1 METTPR
7 KGLSKGCLIGL
18 IAGLVIIVLL
28 IAFVVLVYV
37 FRGSL
42 VKAGATASVSEVK
55 KVLAAAPPADIDTV
69 QFNSLADAYID
80 KVNLDKNT
88 EFEPLALFVQQMTN
102 AVKDRQLTREEVM
115 TAAAAMISR
124 YPDLEQYW
132 VPNQENIS
140 APTQDSLG
148 SE

>member
-1 METTPR
+1 MDTTPR

-28 IAFVVLVYV
+28 IAFFVMVYV
-37 FRGSL
+37 FRDSL

-55 KVLAAAPPADIDTV
+55 KVLATAPPAEIDTV

-80 KVNLDKNT
+80 KVNLDT
-88 EFEPLALFVQQMTN
+88 AVEFQPLAVFVQQMTD
-102 AVKDRQLTREEVM
+102 ALKDRKLDREEVM

-132 VPNQENIS
+132 VTKQEET
-140 APTQDSLG
+140 APTQDTLG
-148 SE
+148 GE